1 MAILAY
7 AEMGNM
13 KAVRFVG
20 SSLDDLRELPRQAQ
34 KDIGFALFEAQLG
47 GKSYFAKPL
56 KGFKGAGVLEIVE
69 DLDGDTYRAV
79 YTVKLADAIYVLHV
93 FQKKSKRGIATP
105 KADMDL
111 IKSRLKL
118 AEQMSREPE

>member
-20 SSLDDLRELPRQAQ
+20 SSLDDLRALPRPAQ

-69 DLDGDTYRAV
+69 DLDGDAYRAA

>member
-1 MAILAY
+1 
-7 AEMGNM
+7 M

-20 SSLDDLRELPRQAQ
+20 SSLDDLRALPRQAQ
-34 KDIGFALFEAQLG
+34 KDVGFALFEAQLG

-56 KGFKGAGVLEIVE
+56 KGFKGASVLEIVE

-93 FQKKSKRGIATP
+93 FQKKSKRGIAMP

>member
-7 AEMGNM
+7 AEMGTM

-20 SSLDDLRELPRQAQ
+20 SSRDDLRALPRQAQ